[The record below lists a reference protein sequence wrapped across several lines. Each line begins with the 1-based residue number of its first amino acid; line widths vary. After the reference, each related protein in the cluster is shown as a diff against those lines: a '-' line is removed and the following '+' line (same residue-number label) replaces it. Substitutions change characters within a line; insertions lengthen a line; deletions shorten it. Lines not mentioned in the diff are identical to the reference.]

1 MDYIILITALVAVV
15 FGADNLVSGSAD
27 IARRFKISD
36 FVIGAIIVGVGTSF
50 PELIVSCMGALE
62 GKVDVAVGNVV
73 GSNIFNIL
81 GILGVTALLYPVA
94 VKSENNRFELP
105 LCIALSVLVT
115 LLAFNFFCGS
125 DVVIG
130 RVDGLILLTI
140 FAIFIYISFLR
151 DRKNGKIAPATTE
164 PVAAPQSLLK
174 ATLRTVI
181 GLTML
186 IIGCDFFVDSA
197 VNIATEWGVNEAF
210 ISITLIACGTSLPEL
225 AASVAAA
232 AKKNTELALGNVV
245 GSNIFNIAFILGV
258 SSQITPLSGSG
269 ITIIDYG
276 VMIAAAVL
284 LLIFSLNN
292 KISRTE
298 GAIMLTSFVAYNIY
312 LIYTQT
318 L

>member
-15 FGADNLVSGSAD
+15 LGADNLVSGSAD

-50 PELIVSCMGALE
+50 PELIVSSMGALD
-62 GKVDVAVGNVV
+62 GKVDVAIGNVV

-81 GILGVTALLYPVA
+81 GILGVTALLHPVA
-94 VKSENNRFELP
+94 VKSDNNRFELP
-105 LCIALSVLVT
+105 LCIGASIFVT
-115 LLAFNFFCGS
+115 LLAFNFFCDS
-125 DVVIG
+125 DIVIG
-130 RVDGLILLTI
+130 RVDGLLLL
-140 FAIFIYISFLR
+140 AIFVTYIYISFLR
-151 DRKNGKIAPATTE
+151 DRKKSKITPVSNK

-174 ATLRTVI
+174 ASLRTII
-181 GLTML
+181 GLAVL
-186 IIGCDFFVDSA
+186 IVGCDFFVESA

-232 AKKNTELALGNVV
+232 AKRNTELALGNVV

-269 ITIIDYG
+269 ITIVDYG

-292 KISRTE
+292 RISRTE

>member
-1 MDYIILITALVAVV
+1 MDYIILIIALVAVV
-15 FGADNLVSGSAD
+15 YGADNLVSGSAD

-50 PELIVSCMGALE
+50 PELIVSSMGAIE

-81 GILGVTALLYPVA
+81 GILGITALLHPVA

-105 LCIALSVLVT
+105 LCIGISILAT
-115 LLAFNFFCGS
+115 LLAFNFFCN
-125 DVVIG
+125 DEIIIG
-130 RVDGLILLTI
+130 RGDGLILLAI
-140 FAIFIYISFLR
+140 FATYIYISFLR
-151 DRKNGKIAPATTE
+151 DRKKSKISPITAKTE
-164 PVAAPQSLLK
+164 APQSLTK
-174 ATLRTVI
+174 AVLRTII
-181 GLTML
+181 GLAIL
-186 IIGCDFFVDSA
+186 ITGCDFFVDSA
-197 VNIATEWGVNEAF
+197 VNIATAWGVNEAF

-232 AKKNTELALGNVV
+232 AKRNTELALGNVV
-245 GSNIFNIAFILGV
+245 GSNIFNLAFILGV

-269 ITIIDYG
+269 ITIVDYA
-276 VMIAAAVL
+276 VMIGASIL

-292 KISRTE
+292 RISRTE

-312 LIYTQT
+312 LVYTQT
-318 L
+318 I

>member
-1 MDYIILITALVAVV
+1 MDYIILAIALVAVV
-15 FGADNLVSGSAD
+15 FGADNLVAGSAD

-50 PELIVSCMGALE
+50 PELIVSCMGAFE
-62 GKVDVAVGNVV
+62 GKVDVAIGNVV

-81 GILGVTALLYPVA
+81 GILGITALLHPVA
-94 VKSENNRFELP
+94 VNSENNRFDLP
-105 LCIALSVLVT
+105 LCIALSVLAT
-115 LLAFNFFCGS
+115 LLAFNFFSGS
-125 DVVIG
+125 DVILG
-130 RVDGLILLTI
+130 RVDGLILL
-140 FAIFIYISFLR
+140 AIFVTYIYISFLR
-151 DRKNGKIAPATTE
+151 DRKKSKISPTPAE
-164 PVAAPQSLLK
+164 PKSAPQSLLK
-174 ATLRTVI
+174 ATLRTFI
-181 GLTML
+181 GLGIL
-186 IIGCDFFVDSA
+186 ITGCNFFVDSA
-197 VNIATEWGVNEAF
+197 VNIATAWGVNEAF

-232 AKKNTELALGNVV
+232 AKRNTELALGNVV
-245 GSNIFNIAFILGV
+245 GSNIFNLAFILGV

-269 ITIIDYG
+269 ITIVDYG

-312 LIYTQT
+312 LIYTQS

>member
-1 MDYIILITALVAVV
+1 MDYIILIITLVAVV
-15 FGADNLVSGSAD
+15 LGADNLVSGSAD

-50 PELIVSCMGALE
+50 PELIVSSMGALD
-62 GKVDVAVGNVV
+62 GKVDVA
-73 GSNIFNIL
+73 I
-81 GILGVTALLYPVA
+81 
-94 VKSENNRFELP
+94 
-105 LCIALSVLVT
+105 
-115 LLAFNFFCGS
+115 
-125 DVVIG
+125 
-130 RVDGLILLTI
+130 
-140 FAIFIYISFLR
+140 
-151 DRKNGKIAPATTE
+151 
-164 PVAAPQSLLK
+164 
-174 ATLRTVI
+174 
-181 GLTML
+181 
-186 IIGCDFFVDSA
+186 
-197 VNIATEWGVNEAF
+197 
-210 ISITLIACGTSLPEL
+210 
-225 AASVAAA
+225 
-232 AKKNTELALGNVV
+232 GNVV

-269 ITIIDYG
+269 ITIVDYS

>member
-1 MDYIILITALVAVV
+1 MDYIILVIALVAVV

-50 PELIVSCMGALE
+50 PELIVSSMGALE
-62 GKVDVAVGNVV
+62 GKVDVALGNVV

-81 GILGVTALLYPVA
+81 GILGVTALLHPVA

-105 LCIALSVLVT
+105 LCIGVSIFVT

-130 RVDGLILLTI
+130 RVDGLLLLAI
-140 FAIFIYISFLR
+140 FATYIYISFLR
-151 DRKNGKIAPATTE
+151 DRKKSKIAPVTTE
-164 PVAAPQSLLK
+164 PTAAPQSLLK
-174 ATLRTVI
+174 ATLRTII
-181 GLTML
+181 GLAVL
-186 IIGCDFFVDSA
+186 IVGCDFFVDSA

-232 AKKNTELALGNVV
+232 AKRNTELALGNVV

-258 SSQITPLSGSG
+258 CSQITPLSGSG
-269 ITIIDYG
+269 ITIVDYS

-298 GAIMLTSFVAYNIY
+298 GMIMLTSFVAYNVY
-312 LIYTQT
+312 LIFTQT

>member
-1 MDYIILITALVAVV
+1 MDYIILIIALVAVV
-15 FGADNLVSGSAD
+15 YGADNLVSGSAD

-81 GILGVTALLYPVA
+81 GILGITALLHPVA

-105 LCIALSVLVT
+105 LCIGISILAT
-115 LLAFNFFCGS
+115 LLAFNFFCN
-125 DVVIG
+125 DKIIIG
-130 RVDGLILLTI
+130 RGDGLILLAI
-140 FAIFIYISFLR
+140 FATYIYISFLR
-151 DRKNGKIAPATTE
+151 DRKKSKISPNTLQTT
-164 PVAAPQSLLK
+164 PAPQSLTK
-174 ATLRTVI
+174 AVLRTII
-181 GLTML
+181 GLAIL
-186 IIGCDFFVDSA
+186 ITGCDFFVDSA
-197 VNIATEWGVNEAF
+197 VNIATAWGVNEAF

-232 AKKNTELALGNVV
+232 AKRNTELALGNVV
-245 GSNIFNIAFILGV
+245 GSNIFNLAFILGV

-269 ITIIDYG
+269 ITIVDYA
-276 VMIAAAVL
+276 VMIGASIL

-292 KISRTE
+292 RISRTE

-318 L
+318 I

>member
-1 MDYIILITALVAVV
+1 MDYIILIIALVAVV
-15 FGADNLVSGSAD
+15 LGADNLVSGSAD

-50 PELIVSCMGALE
+50 PELIVSSMGALD
-62 GKVDVAVGNVV
+62 GKVDVA
-73 GSNIFNIL
+73 I
-81 GILGVTALLYPVA
+81 
-94 VKSENNRFELP
+94 
-105 LCIALSVLVT
+105 
-115 LLAFNFFCGS
+115 
-125 DVVIG
+125 
-130 RVDGLILLTI
+130 
-140 FAIFIYISFLR
+140 
-151 DRKNGKIAPATTE
+151 
-164 PVAAPQSLLK
+164 
-174 ATLRTVI
+174 
-181 GLTML
+181 
-186 IIGCDFFVDSA
+186 
-197 VNIATEWGVNEAF
+197 
-210 ISITLIACGTSLPEL
+210 
-225 AASVAAA
+225 
-232 AKKNTELALGNVV
+232 GNVV

-269 ITIIDYG
+269 ITIVDYG

>member
-1 MDYIILITALVAVV
+1 MDYIILVIALVAVV

-50 PELIVSCMGALE
+50 PELIVSSMGAFE
-62 GKVDVAVGNVV
+62 GKVDVAIGNVV

-81 GILGVTALLYPVA
+81 GILSITALLHPVA
-94 VKSENNRFELP
+94 VNRENNRFELP
-105 LCIALSVLVT
+105 LCIGLSVLTT
-115 LLAFNFFCGS
+115 LLAFNFFTG
-125 DVVIG
+125 DDIVIG
-130 RVDGLILLTI
+130 RGDGLLLLAI
-140 FAIFIYISFLR
+140 FALYIYLSFLR
-151 DRKNGKIAPATTE
+151 DRRKSKITPAPTE
-164 PVAAPQSLLK
+164 PQAAPQSLLK
-174 ATLRTVI
+174 ATLRTII
-181 GLTML
+181 GLGVL
-186 IIGCDFFVDSA
+186 IVGCDLFVDGA

-210 ISITLIACGTSLPEL
+210 ISITLIACGTSLPEM

-232 AKKNTELALGNVV
+232 AKRNTELALGNVV
-245 GSNIFNIAFILGV
+245 GSNIFNLALILGV

-269 ITIIDYG
+269 ITIVDYT
-276 VMIAAAVL
+276 VMIAAAVM

-298 GAIMLTSFVAYNIY
+298 GAIMLTCFVAYNIY
-312 LIYTQT
+312 LIYTQS

>member
-1 MDYIILITALVAVV
+1 MDYIILIIALVAVV
-15 FGADNLVSGSAD
+15 LGADNLVSGSAD

-50 PELIVSCMGALE
+50 PELIVSSMGALD
-62 GKVDVAVGNVV
+62 GKVDVAIGNVV

-81 GILGVTALLYPVA
+81 GILGVTALLHPVA

-105 LCIALSVLVT
+105 LCIGSSIFVT

-125 DVVIG
+125 DIVIG
-130 RVDGLILLTI
+130 RVDGLLLL
-140 FAIFIYISFLR
+140 AIFVTYIYISFLR
-151 DRKNGKIAPATTE
+151 DRKKSKITPVSNK

-174 ATLRTVI
+174 ASLRTII
-181 GLTML
+181 GLAVL
-186 IIGCDFFVDSA
+186 IVGCDFFVESA

-232 AKKNTELALGNVV
+232 AKRNTELALGNVV

-269 ITIIDYG
+269 ITIVDYG

>member
-1 MDYIILITALVAVV
+1 MDYIILIIALVAVV
-15 FGADNLVSGSAD
+15 LGADNLVSGSAD

-50 PELIVSCMGALE
+50 PELIVSSMGALD
-62 GKVDVAVGNVV
+62 GKVDVAIGNVV

-81 GILGVTALLYPVA
+81 GILGVTALLHPVA
-94 VKSENNRFELP
+94 VKRENNRFELP
-105 LCIALSVLVT
+105 LCIGASIFVT

-125 DVVIG
+125 DIVIG
-130 RVDGLILLTI
+130 RVDGLLLL
-140 FAIFIYISFLR
+140 AIFVTYIYISFLR
-151 DRKNGKIAPATTE
+151 DRKKSKITPVSNK
-164 PVAAPQSLLK
+164 PVATPQSLLK
-174 ATLRTVI
+174 ASLRTII
-181 GLTML
+181 GLAVL
-186 IIGCDFFVDSA
+186 IVGCDFFVESA

-232 AKKNTELALGNVV
+232 AKRNTELALGNVV

-269 ITIIDYG
+269 ITIVDYG